1 MRQKIIFLS
10 LFLLA
15 LVLFSCSNDKEE
27 IKTQTNEFL
36 NAMHKPVDF
45 KTIKKIY
52 PNMSFYSVWRVD
64 EHHIISISEQEED
77 VIVSVST
84 FFINS
89 KEEKFTND
97 FLIKLQKV
105 DGSWFIVNS
114 KGITS
119 INKTDRAYA
128 LENKFI
134 GTVDLWDIE
143 LTMAI
148 KDAVKSRGKNN

>member
-64 EHHIISISEQEED
+64 EHQILSVTEQDEN

-89 KEEKFTND
+89 KEEKITND
-97 FLIKLQKV
+97 FLLQFQKREDV
-105 DGSWFIVNS
+105 WLIVNS

-119 INKTDRAYA
+119 INKTDYAYA
-128 LENKFI
+128 VENGFVNADD
-134 GTVDLWDIE
+134 GLLDIE
-143 LTMAI
+143 LTTAI
-148 KDAVKSRGKNN
+148 KNAVKSRDKK